1 MESPKC
7 SFASCEHEVVGTAQI
22 VSLSL
27 SESEVLQ
34 LRYEIEMKYLCGVH
48 YNDQFKKYVYWHNKK
63 VCWSLQGCKAEEN
76 QTGGDWARH
85 S

>member
-22 VSLSL
+22 VGLSL

-34 LRYEIEMKYLCGVH
+34 FRYDIDMEYLCGVVRGQKISKTVK
-48 YNDQFKKYVYWHNKK
+48 NSLNVKNLILSKK
-63 VCWSLQGCKAEEN
+63 VKYIN
-76 QTGGDWARH
+76 
-85 S
+85 